1 MFVKKMLTGACALA
15 LMGLAAAAHAV
26 SLGSLTVES
35 RPGEPLDAVLE
46 IDDLDLTISP
56 LLVRVAPPAT
66 YLREGVAWP
75 IQVQDLKM
83 VRDSASSRV
92 RLRIF
97 GTQQIR
103 SGSFPLLLEMNAG
116 GTVTVRTYTI
126 SAEKNRFTVTPSPVK
141 TTVAGQPKVKVPE
154 TLPAAKKTA
163 AEPVRK
169 AVSEAA
175 ATSPAKTQPKKAA
188 APEQK
193 TEPSKTVKAEEP
205 KAAKPA
211 SPKADEPAKKLS
223 DMPAPKAAAEDK
235 PRIMLPIVLP
245 EKEKAETAAP
255 ARKAA
260 SAPEAKPEVKP
271 DPKAVQKAEVSQKA
285 SPEPVKVEP
294 KPAAKSEAKAEPK
307 PASTPKAAPQ
317 AAPEVKPVAKTEAK
331 SEPRPAAKSEQASET
346 AVTAKQRRG
355 RFAPNVVKE
364 YVALNGFDASQPF
377 KVQRDMTLWS
387 VVKLYWPSYRGAT
400 LEQTLIG
407 FRNRNA
413 GAFVGN
419 DLNRLETGSVL
430 NPPKPEDVFAI
441 DPMAAFREVHGTSET
456 VPLVTQNLIDAQLV
470 GGEVAS
476 LVADAQDRARAADRS
491 VQEIA
496 ETGRKVLEEQKARIV
511 REKTLVSAD
520 AGHPIGAPRESVSG
534 VKAEAAPLLPA
545 PEASPAKPVAIPEDK
560 PKAEPAKQAQPE
572 EPKTAAKPEAPKK
585 QAKPEPKAEPVKVA
599 EKPKAQ
605 AEPSDGMDRSQMIF
619 WGIVAALVLALL
631 AFFGFRRKREAEP
644 DEGAAKPQTVLIQKD
659 VAATTDAQ
667 LAGLKATVDEAV
679 KNGTTAG
686 AMGVGAAA
694 YAEARKAEDAAKS
707 GAVEGQPWIDPDD
720 DELPPLED
728 EEKAPASAAA
738 ATPEQTKKAIES
750 VSLDFDDE
758 QAPEPKPAAQSAP
771 RPAVHPAE
779 PAKAPAEAPA
789 KPSEPESVKE
799 QALIQALDAKLKL
812 ASSFVG
818 LGALK
823 EALELLDEV
832 KRRGSEDQR
841 ERARILEERIKSKP
855 EAAK

>member
-15 LMGLAAAAHAV
+15 LMGLAAAAQAV

-75 IQVQDLKM
+75 VQVQDLKM

-126 SAEKNRFTVTPSPVK
+126 AAEKDRFSVTPSPVK
-141 TTVAGQPKVKVPE
+141 TTVTGQPKAKAPEPLPVPK
-154 TLPAAKKTA
+154 PAAEPVKKAEPAQTPPAPVKAEPKKTA
-163 AEPVRK
+163 APESKP
-169 AVSEAA
+169 EA
-175 ATSPAKTQPKKAA
+175 P
-188 APEQK
+188 
-193 TEPSKTVKAEEP
+193 KTVKAE
-205 KAAKPA
+205 
-211 SPKADEPAKKLS
+211 
-223 DMPAPKAAAEDK
+223 APKAAEPDKKTAE
-235 PRIMLPIVLP
+235 
-245 EKEKAETAAP
+245 AP
-255 ARKAA
+255 AAKAA
-260 SAPEAKPEVKP
+260 ADAKTEAKPAVGAVPKIEPKKEAAAEAVKAEP
-271 DPKAVQKAEVSQKA
+271 AKAAKAEPKIEAKSETKADPKPADAPKAVRESAA
-285 SPEPVKVEP
+285 SEP
-294 KPAAKSEAKAEPK
+294 KPAANVKSEPEAKPAAKAEK
-307 PASTPKAAPQ
+307 ASEAA
-317 AAPEVKPVAKTEAK
+317 
-331 SEPRPAAKSEQASET
+331 SAAKH
-346 AVTAKQRRG
+346 RRG

-413 GAFVGN
+413 GAFVDN
-419 DLNRLETGSVL
+419 DLNRLEAGAVL
-430 NPPKPEDVFAI
+430 NPPKPEDVLAI
-441 DPMAAFREVHGTSET
+441 DPMAAFREVHGASET

-476 LVADAQDRARAADRS
+476 LVADAQDRARAAERS
-491 VQEIA
+491 VLEIA
-496 ETGRKVLEEQKARIV
+496 EAGRKVLEEQKARIV
-511 REKTLVSAD
+511 REKTLVSED

-534 VKAEAAPLLPA
+534 VKAASAPQSDASAAKTAEAAPA
-545 PEASPAKPVAIPEDK
+545 EK
-560 PKAEPAKQAQPE
+560 PKAES
-572 EPKTAAKPEAPKK
+572 KP
-585 QAKPEPKAEPVKVA
+585 QAKSEPKAEPVKA
-599 EKPKAQ
+599 AAGPADKAGT
-605 AEPSDGMDRSQMIF
+605 SGGMDRSQMIF
-619 WGIVAALVLALL
+619 WGIAAALVLALL
-631 AFFGFRRKREAEP
+631 AFFGLRRNKNEEP
-644 DEGAAKPQTVLIQKD
+644 DEEGPKPQTVSIQKD
-659 VAATTDAQ
+659 VAATTEAQ

-694 YAEARKAEDAAKS
+694 YAQARKAEEAAAS
-707 GAVEGQPWIDPDD
+707 GTVEGQPWIDPND

-728 EEKAPASAAA
+728 DEKAPAPAAA
-738 ATPEQTKKAIES
+738 VTPEQTKKAIES

-758 QAPEPKPAAQSAP
+758 PAPEPEAKPVSQPAP
-771 RPAVHPAE
+771 RPAERPAE
-779 PAKAPAEAPA
+779 PVKAPAAAPA
-789 KPSEPESVKE
+789 KPVEPESAKE

-832 KRRGSEDQR
+832 KRRGSDDQR

>member
-1 MFVKKMLTGACALA
+1 MFVKKLLTGACALA
-15 LMGLAAAAHAV
+15 LMGLAAAAQAV

-75 IQVQDLKM
+75 VQVQDLKM

-126 SAEKNRFTVTPSPVK
+126 AAEKDRFSVTPSPVK
-141 TTVAGQPKVKVPE
+141 TTVTGQPKVKAPE
-154 TLPAAKKTA
+154 TLPASKPA
-163 AEPVRK
+163 AEAVKKAEPAQTAPAPVK
-169 AVSEAA
+169 AE
-175 ATSPAKTQPKKAA
+175 PKKAV
-188 APEQK
+188 APE
-193 TEPSKTVKAEEP
+193 SKPEAPRTVKAEVP
-205 KAAKPA
+205 KATEPGKKTSEAPAAKTA
-211 SPKADEPAKKLS
+211 AD
-223 DMPAPKAAAEDK
+223 DK

-245 EKEKAETAAP
+245 EKEKTEAAAP
-255 ARKAA
+255 EQKP
-260 SAPEAKPEVKP
+260 APVTEPRTEAKPAVRAVPKTEPKKEAPAEAVKAEP
-271 DPKAVQKAEVSQKA
+271 AKAVKAEPKTAAKSETKAEPKPETAPKALRESAVS
-285 SPEPVKVEP
+285 EP
-294 KPAAKSEAKAEPK
+294 KPAAKS
-307 PASTPKAAPQ
+307 
-317 AAPEVKPVAKTEAK
+317 K
-331 SEPRPAAKSEQASET
+331 SEPEAKPALKAEKASEAAPAAKH
-346 AVTAKQRRG
+346 RRG

-419 DLNRLETGSVL
+419 DLNRLEAGAVL
-430 NPPKPEDVFAI
+430 NPPKPEDVLAI
-441 DPMAAFREVHGTSET
+441 DPMAAFREVHGASET

-496 ETGRKVLEEQKARIV
+496 EAGRKVLEEQKARIV
-511 REKTLVSAD
+511 REKTLVSED

-534 VKAEAAPLLPA
+534 VKAEPAAAPQA
-545 PEASPAKPVAIPEDK
+545 GASAAKPAEAASAEK
-560 PKAEPAKQAQPE
+560 PKAEP
-572 EPKTAAKPEAPKK
+572 KP
-585 QAKPEPKAEPVKVA
+585 QAKPEPKAQPSKAAAKPADKVGT
-599 EKPKAQ
+599 
-605 AEPSDGMDRSQMIF
+605 SGGMDRSQMIF
-619 WGIVAALVLALL
+619 WGIAAALVLALL
-631 AFFGFRRKREAEP
+631 AFFGLRRKKDEEP
-644 DEGAAKPQTVLIQKD
+644 DEEGPKPQTVSIQKD
-659 VAATTDAQ
+659 VAATTEAQ

-694 YAEARKAEDAAKS
+694 YAEARKAEEAAAS
-707 GAVEGQPWIDPDD
+707 GTVAGQPWIDPND

-728 EEKAPASAAA
+728 EEKAPAPAPAV
-738 ATPEQTKKAIES
+738 TPEQTKKAIES

-758 QAPEPKPAAQSAP
+758 PAPEPEPRPAVQPAP
-771 RPAVHPAE
+771 RPAARPAE
-779 PAKAPAEAPA
+779 PAKATAAAPA
-789 KPSEPESVKE
+789 KPAEPESVKE

-832 KRRGSEDQR
+832 KRRGSDDQR